1 MKVFYHHVY
10 EYKKGLR
17 NLILHT
23 MQAADVE
30 SAIRKLESNTIHYLV
45 QPVTSEKVN
54 IFFGAAECVEVIR
67 CFCHKKLNEL
77 TPEEDFILG
86 TLLGYNQVVQCARYL
101 KNKQGV
107 SLMHLKKVS

>member
-1 MKVFYHHVY
+1 MKVFCHHIY

-23 MQAADVE
+23 MSASDVE
-30 SAIRKLESNTIHYLV
+30 LALKKLNANKIHYAIQQV
-45 QPVTSEKVN
+45 NSQKVN
-54 IFFGAAECVEVIR
+54 VFFGAKECVDVIR
-67 CFCHKKLNEL
+67 CFCHKRLNKL

-101 KNKQGV
+101 KNKEA
-107 SLMHLKKVS
+107 SLLKEAS

>member
-1 MKVFYHHVY
+1 MKVLCHHIY

-23 MQAADVE
+23 MSSVDVDL
-30 SAIRKLESNTIHYLV
+30 AVRKLEANQIPYQIQQV
-45 QPVTSEKVN
+45 NNQKVN
-54 IFFGAAECVEVIR
+54 VFFGAQECIDVIS

-86 TLLGYNQVVQCARYL
+86 TLLGYNQVIQCSRYL
-101 KNKQGV
+101 KMKNT
-107 SLMHLKKVS
+107 STCLKLKRA

>member
-1 MKVFYHHVY
+1 MKVFCHHIY

-23 MQAADVE
+23 MAAGDVE
-30 SAIRKLESNTIHYLV
+30 MALKKLKANNIHYII
-45 QPVTSEKVN
+45 QQVTSQKVN
-54 IFFGAAECVEVIR
+54 VFFGAKECVDVIC

-86 TLLGYNQVVQCARYL
+86 TLLGYNQVIQCSRYL
-101 KNKQGV
+101 RNKEEA
-107 SLMHLKKVS
+107 SLLKEAS